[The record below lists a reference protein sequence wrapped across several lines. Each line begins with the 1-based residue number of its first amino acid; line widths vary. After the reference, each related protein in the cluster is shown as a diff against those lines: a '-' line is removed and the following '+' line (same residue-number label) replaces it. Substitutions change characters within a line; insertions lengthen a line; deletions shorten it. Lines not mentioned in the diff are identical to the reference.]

1 MKKSLVAAITAIGLL
16 VQTPAQA
23 QQQVAE
29 TDREQAPPTFASS
42 DDVRHLVVLN
52 KQGPNFE
59 KGREFPDELR
69 AHRQIYLDLTAS
81 GHILASGVLRSDP
94 AMGFVLFRAG
104 VDEQWVRDRLTA
116 DFVIANGILELEFI
130 YWEIQMGGFGG
141 ESLPLDP

>member
-1 MKKSLVAAITAIGLL
+1 VKKSRVAAITAIGLL
-16 VQTPAQA
+16 VQIPAHA
-23 QQQVAE
+23 QQQVAN
-29 TDREQAPPTFASS
+29 TNSEQAPATFASP

-59 KGREFPDELR
+59 ERREFPDELR

-104 VDEQWVRDRLTA
+104 VDEQWVRERLTA
-116 DFVIANGILELEFI
+116 DFVIERGILELEFI

-141 ESLPLDP
+141 ESPPQDP